1 MDKSQA
7 ITLLEELKDFLRD
20 IGCGEIYGIL
30 GHDAGGILGNSILYN
45 GGCHELD
52 RNGNL
57 LPCRLCPRDKQDIE
71 TVQDDMYEVIERGRK
86 TGSWRRLTSLFGK
99 SENEAI
105 YQVHNPMLQRGE
117 FHRKDAGL
125 HSVIDFH

>member
-1 MDKSQA
+1 MKKSDA

-45 GGCHELD
+45 MNCYELD
-52 RNGNL
+52 DNGNK

-71 TVQDDMYEVIERGRK
+71 DVQRDMYEVIERGR
-86 TGSWRRLTSLFGK
+86 
-99 SENEAI
+99 ENQFIE
-105 YQVHNPMLQRGE
+105 
-117 FHRKDAGL
+117 K
-125 HSVIDFH
+125 IDELVREIQK

>member
-30 GHDAGGILGNSILYN
+30 GHDAGGILGNSILY
-45 GGCHELD
+45 ELD

-57 LPCRLCPRDKQDIE
+57 LSCRLCQRDKHDME
-71 TVQDDMYEVIERGRK
+71 TVQDDMYEVIERGR
-86 TGSWRRLTSLFGK
+86 
-99 SENEAI
+99 ENQFIEKI
-105 YQVHNPMLQRGE
+105 DKLIRE
-117 FHRKDAGL
+117 IRK
-125 HSVIDFH
+125 